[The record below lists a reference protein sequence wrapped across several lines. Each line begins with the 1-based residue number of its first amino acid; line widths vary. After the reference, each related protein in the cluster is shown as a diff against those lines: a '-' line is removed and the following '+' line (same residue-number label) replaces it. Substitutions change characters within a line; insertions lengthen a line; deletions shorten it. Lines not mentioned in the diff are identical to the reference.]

1 MQYRNTSIDGKVMDI
16 IDEKEYKSKYDM
28 YSNNP
33 SIYYMTALE
42 VDNQDKS
49 YILPFRGK
57 SDDRP
62 GIYPDG
68 HIYFVKYPKTKEE
81 ELSYN
86 KDNLE
91 IIDFSNVDNINDFLN
106 KNDQVREMENLSLSD
121 SDEIF
126 VPPISGRESEH
137 MKAIK
142 QAIIAKHM
150 DIDRYSSRFGE
161 NYLND
166 KRILKGDDITMNK
179 LISICNKLDI
189 EAKLILNDKN
199 TNIANP
205 MGITI
210 ETTLTDKYNSEED

>member
-1 MQYRNTSIDGKVMDI
+1 MHYRNASIDGKIMDI
-16 IDEKEYKSKYDM
+16 IDEKEYKDKYDV

-42 VDNQDKS
+42 ISHNEQS
-49 YILPFRGK
+49 YLLPFRGK

-68 HIYFVKYPKTKEE
+68 HIYFVKYPENNEE
-81 ELSYN
+81 ELLYN
-86 KDNLE
+86 KNNIE
-91 IIDFSNVDNINDFLN
+91 VIDFSNVKNINDFLN
-106 KNDQVREMENLSLSD
+106 KNNQVREIENLSLSD

-126 VPPISGRESEH
+126 NPPISGKESEH

-142 QAIIAKHM
+142 KAIIAKHM
-150 DIDRYSSRFGE
+150 DIDRYASRFGE

-166 KRILKGDDITMNK
+166 KRILKSDDITMNK

-199 TNIANP
+199 SDIANP
-205 MGITI
+205 MGTTI
-210 ETTLTDKYNSEED
+210 EAILTDKDNFEED